1 MAPKPNVISR
11 KPVPRPIVPASQH
24 QRSPKHAS
32 ASHATPLVATC
43 LVIVL
48 LATSVQWVRR
58 WVISG
63 AAVESLLVFYANSH
77 PDTDRIFPSVP
88 LWTILSA
95 LNLAY
100 ATCSTS
106 WLLYGLFTAFCYPV
120 VLLTSLAQFP
130 TVGYQCRRVLRKTLG
145 KHPYFIKDQLA
156 LFNLPALEID
166 TDVEGLFVIRGIT
179 IQFLTLTI
187 VAHGIEVGKLR
198 NSMLYI

>member
-1 MAPKPNVISR
+1 MAPNPNMIPR
-11 KPVPRPIVPASQH
+11 KPVPRPVVPASLH
-24 QRSPKHAS
+24 QRSPKHNS
-32 ASHATPLVATC
+32 SSHATTLVATF

-48 LATSVQWVRR
+48 VATSMQWAQR

-63 AAVESLLVFYANSH
+63 AALESLLVLYANGH

-100 ATCSTS
+100 ATSSTS

-120 VLLTSLAQFP
+120 ILLTSLAQFP
-130 TVGYQCRRVLRKTLG
+130 AVGYQCRKVFRKTLG
-145 KHPYFIKDQLA
+145 KYPHVIKDQLA

-166 TDVEGLFVIRGIT
+166 TDVDGLFVIRGIT
-179 IQFLTLTI
+179 IQFSTLTI

-198 NSMLYI
+198 NSLLYT